1 MKSLA
6 HTAAALLAVPGFALA
21 QTAAPAPNT
30 PAAESA
36 QTVEVI
42 GTAPLPG
49 LGVPRARLPYASA
62 TVRRSELDQ
71 AQAET
76 LPDHLA
82 RRLAGMQSSDIQGS
96 PYQAELNYRGY
107 RASSLLGAAQGL
119 AVFLDGVRINE
130 PFGDVVLWDLVPEFA
145 LRSVTVVPGANPAFG
160 LNALG
165 GAIALE
171 TADGLNATGTRSQIS
186 GGSFGRRRVEL
197 ASGQRWGEGWHSYVG
212 LSHFAERGWREHSPG
227 EVTQLFAKLGQ
238 AGDRFS
244 WHATLLG
251 ARSHLTGNG
260 LVPAYTLEHGAR
272 EPNLYEAS
280 PRAIY
285 TYPDPSGNRLL
296 HLSLHAEGEIQGA
309 RVQTL
314 AYTRGGR
321 RQALNSDFIESID
334 PARPDVTASLNSTA
348 TQQRASGVA
357 ASVAARSGSHQWQV
371 GLNADTSRTHFEQ
384 FEQEASFDANR
395 GAVPGAEAAELSV
408 RVTGRSQQWG
418 LYATDTWSR
427 PAANGWA
434 THLTTTLRANQAR
447 VSNAL
452 TTVDDATG
460 AVTQQPLESF
470 RYRSLNPA
478 LGVVQELGQDPGAGW
493 AVFANLA
500 RNTRV
505 PTVIELGCANPEVP
519 CRLPAGLQSDPF
531 LEQVR
536 SISFEAGWR
545 WRQSGVPNPQS
556 LELSLH
562 RTDNRED
569 IVFGSTSANG
579 QLGYFR
585 NFPRTRHQGAE
596 FTWAGRGQS
605 LEWSLALAWLRATY
619 EAADTLRQGPRNVA
633 VEPGTPMAGLPKA
646 QAKLALDWRAT
657 PTLTLGLDAQW
668 IGARGVQGN
677 EDGRVEDDATV
688 QPLLRTAA
696 YGLLDARASWRPQ
709 AGIEWFARVRNLL
722 DQRYENFGS
731 IGRTRFDAQGA
742 FNAEGQTAVF
752 VGPGSPRSVQAGLRW
767 TWR

>member
-1 MKSLA
+1 MRGRA
-6 HTAAALLAVPGFALA
+6 FWAALGAWL
-21 QTAAPAPNT
+21 AAPLSFAQPADQVNPST
-30 PAAESA
+30 PAS
-36 QTVEVI
+36 QTVEVV
-42 GTAPLPG
+42 GTAPLSG
-49 LGVPRARLPYASA
+49 LGVPRARLPYTSA
-62 TVRRSELDQ
+62 TVRRTEMDQ

-76 LPDHLA
+76 LSDHLA

-145 LRSVTVVPGANPAFG
+145 LRSVTAVPGANPAFG

-171 TADGLNATGTRSQIS
+171 TADGLNATGTRAQLS

-197 ASGQRWGEGWHSYVG
+197 ANGQRWREGWHSYVG
-212 LSHFAERGWREHSPG
+212 VSHFAERGWREHSPG
-227 EVTQLFAKLGQ
+227 EVSQLFAKLGQ
-238 AGDRFS
+238 SGDPFS

-260 LVPAYTLEHGAR
+260 LVPAYTLENGVR
-272 EPNLYEAS
+272 EENLYEGS

-296 HLSLHAEGEIQGA
+296 HLSLHAEAQVQGA
-309 RVQTL
+309 RVQAL

-321 RQALNSDFIESID
+321 RHALNSDFIESID

-348 TQQRASGVA
+348 TQQRASGLA

-371 GLNADTSRTHFEQ
+371 GLNADRTRTHFEQ

-395 GAVPGAEAAELSV
+395 GAMPGAEAAELSV
-408 RVTGRSQQWG
+408 RVVGRTQQWG

-427 PAANGWA
+427 LAAGGWNR
-434 THLTTTLRANQAR
+434 HVTTTLRSNQAR

-452 TTVDDATG
+452 ATVDDATG
-460 AVTQQPLESF
+460 TLSEQPQESF

-478 LGVVQELGQDPGAGW
+478 LGVVQELGNGWAAGW
-493 AVFANLA
+493 AVYANLA

-519 CRLPAGLQSDPF
+519 CRLPAGLQSDPY
-531 LEQVR
+531 LAQVR
-536 SISFEAGWR
+536 STSAEAGWR
-545 WRQSGVPNPQS
+545 WRQPGMANPQS
-556 LELSLH
+556 LEISLH
-562 RTDNRED
+562 RTDNTND

-585 NFPRTRHQGAE
+585 NVPRTRHQGAE
-596 FTWAGRGQS
+596 VTWAGRS
-605 LEWSLALAWLRATY
+605 SAWEWSLALAWLRATY
-619 EAADTLRQGPRNVA
+619 QARDTLRQGPRNVA
-633 VEPGTPMAGLPKA
+633 VEPGTAIAGLPNA
-646 QAKLALDWRAT
+646 QAKWALDWRAT

-668 IGARGVQGN
+668 IGARAVQGN
-677 EDGRVEDDATV
+677 EDGRAEDSEPV
-688 QPLLRTAA
+688 RPLLRTAA
-696 YGLLDARASWRPQ
+696 YSLLDWRASWRPQ

-731 IGRTRFDAQGA
+731 IGRTRFDAQGR
-742 FNAEGQTAVF
+742 FNAEGRTAVF
-752 VGPGSPRSVQAGLRW
+752 VGPGAPRSLQAGLRW

>member
-1 MKSLA
+1 
-6 HTAAALLAVPGFALA
+6 
-21 QTAAPAPNT
+21 
-30 PAAESA
+30 
-36 QTVEVI
+36 
-42 GTAPLPG
+42 
-49 LGVPRARLPYASA
+49 
-62 TVRRSELDQ
+62 
-71 AQAET
+71 
-76 LPDHLA
+76 
-82 RRLAGMQSSDIQGS
+82 MQSSDIQGS

-107 RASSLLGAAQGL
+107 CASSLLGAAQGL

-171 TADGLNATGTRSQIS
+171 TADGLNATGTRTQLS

-197 ASGQRWGEGWHSYVG
+197 SSGQRWGEGWHSYVG
-212 LSHFAERGWREHSPG
+212 VSHFAERGWREHSPG
-227 EVTQLFAKLGQ
+227 EVSQLFAKLGQ

-244 WHATLLG
+244 WHATVLG

-260 LVPAYTLEHGAR
+260 LVPAYTLENGVR
-272 EPNLYEAS
+272 EESLYEVS

-296 HLSLHAEGEIQGA
+296 HLSLHAQGELGGT
-309 RVQTL
+309 RVQAL

-321 RQALNSDFIESID
+321 RQSVNSDLIETID
-334 PARPDVTASLNSTA
+334 PATPQITASLNSTS

-357 ASVAARSGSHQWQV
+357 ASVAARSGAHQWQV
-371 GLNADTSRTHFEQ
+371 GVNADSARTHFEQ
-384 FEQEASFDANR
+384 FEQEASFDSQR
-395 GAVPGAEAAELSV
+395 GAVPGAEGAELSV
-408 RVTGRSQQWG
+408 RVAGRSQQWG
-418 LYATDTWSR
+418 VYATDTWSL
-427 PAANGWA
+427 PSTAGWNR
-434 THLTTTLRANQAR
+434 HLTATLRANQAR

-452 TTVDDATG
+452 ETVYDPTG
-460 AVTQQPLESF
+460 ALTAQPEESY

-478 LGVVQELGQDPGAGW
+478 LGLVQELGGAAGGGW
-493 AVFANLA
+493 AVFGNLA

-505 PTVIELGCANPEVP
+505 PTVIELGCANPAEP
-519 CRLPAGLQSDPF
+519 CRLPVGLQSDPY
-531 LEQVR
+531 LAQVR
-536 SISFEAGWR
+536 STSAEAGGR
-545 WRQSGVPNPQS
+545 WREPGVANPQS
-556 LELSLH
+556 LELSVH
-562 RTDNRED
+562 RTDNHND

-596 FTWAGRGQS
+596 ITWAGRS
-605 LEWSLALAWLRATY
+605 SALEWSLALAWLRATY

-677 EDGRVEDDATV
+677 EDGRVEDGAPV
-688 QPLLRTAA
+688 QPLLHTDA
-696 YGLLDARASWRPQ
+696 YRLLDLRASWRPQ

-722 DQRYENFGS
+722 DQRYENVGA
-731 IGRTRFDAQGA
+731 IGRTRFDAQGS

-752 VGPGSPRSVQAGLRW
+752 VGPGAPRSLQAGLRW